1 MLIDWTGEFD
11 RWYDQLIERAVGG
24 DERSLEQLAL
34 VDAELGVLQELTAV
48 PDADTPTLRRV
59 HQSRRHQVWR
69 VAHPFSPGTA
79 IRLIVWFPPDRPGEV
94 VLAGD
99 ADILDRPGHQQAD
112 ADEGDAKAR
121 MGDVFYDSVGPRAD
135 AAIESYLLRTRT
147 EGDSDE

>member
-69 VAHPFSPGTA
+69 VAHPFSPGPA

-94 VLAGD
+94 VLVLFG
-99 ADILDRPGHQQAD
+99 AD
-112 ADEGDAKAR
+112 KAR

>member
-11 RWYDQLIERAVGG
+11 RWYDQLIERAEGG
-24 DERSLEQLAL
+24 DRRSFEQLAL

-59 HQSRRHQVWR
+59 LQSRRHQVWR

-94 VLAGD
+94 VLVLLG
-99 ADILDRPGHQQAD
+99 AD
-112 ADEGDAKAR
+112 KAR

-135 AAIESYLLRTRT
+135 AATESYLLRTRT
-147 EGDSDE
+147 EGDRDE